1 MGFDVL
7 LSEDRRAGGDTAHHR
22 QAGRV
27 VDQYADAAR
36 GGGRESDG
44 ALAREGLQVVFSG
57 GGRAPAAPARA
68 PGPRRRRTGGGD
80 VLADEVEDMALAIGE
95 HDSITVVKYSTDVT
109 YSFTALSNSSTPVT
123 RKAGAPVIPLHP
135 LHQTVLRSVLGLV
148 SPFRLCTFRGKF
160 PARSAAW
167 SRFAKSRSCSSR

>member
-44 ALAREGLQVVFSG
+44 ALAREGLQVVFRG
-57 GGRAPAAPARA
+57 NGRAKAEPARDL
-68 PGPRRRRTGGGD
+68 GTRRRHTKKNKKHTKK
-80 VLADEVEDMALAIGE
+80 VEDMALAIGE
-95 HDSITVVKYSTDVT
+95 HDSITVVKYSTD
-109 YSFTALSNSSTPVT
+109 
-123 RKAGAPVIPLHP
+123 
-135 LHQTVLRSVLGLV
+135 
-148 SPFRLCTFRGKF
+148 
-160 PARSAAW
+160 
-167 SRFAKSRSCSSR
+167 